1 MNRKDVKLHQVIG
14 KGEFGGKWF
23 TVCTAATHSTAMQ
36 TLLHETKQNKNKN
49 INDSVSLLRVVNE
62 NLAMIKKDN
71 FLSDDCRCDGGGL
84 QRDQSGRKVH

>member
-23 TVCTAATHSTAMQ
+23 TVRTAASHCYMKQDKTKTKTA
-36 TLLHETKQNKNKN
+36 
-49 INDSVSLLRVVNE
+49 SLLKVVNE
-62 NLAMIKKDN
+62 NSVTIKYS